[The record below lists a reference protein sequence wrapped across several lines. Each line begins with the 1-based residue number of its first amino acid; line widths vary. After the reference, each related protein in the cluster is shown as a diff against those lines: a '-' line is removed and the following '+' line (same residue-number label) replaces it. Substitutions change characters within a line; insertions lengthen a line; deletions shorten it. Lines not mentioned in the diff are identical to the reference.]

1 MPVSTSSYISG
12 RWDLKGL
19 RKRPQ
24 AIAWADSA
32 ELTNDNYYI
41 PSGNEWEDFIILSDH
56 NRGEI
61 GITSQR
67 IENRQR
73 MINGT
78 MRSYHIADKNNFSWS
93 WDMLPSRSYSEDPN
107 YTSGGKLTGS
117 ASVEVFTVDGGAGGV
132 ELINWYKTHPN
143 SFYMLLSYDRYDIF
157 PSGSVQY
164 EHLAQ
169 YNIVHEV
176 FFSSFDHS
184 VVKRAGLNFDFW
196 NISVSL
202 EEV

>member
-1 MPVSTSSYISG
+1 
-12 RWDLKGL
+12 
-19 RKRPQ
+19 
-24 AIAWADSA
+24 
-32 ELTNDNYYI
+32 
-41 PSGNEWEDFIILSDH
+41 
-56 NRGEI
+56 
-61 GITSQR
+61 
-67 IENRQR
+67 
-73 MINGT
+73 
-78 MRSYHIADKNNFSWS
+78 
-93 WDMLPSRSYSEDPN
+93 
-107 YTSGGKLTGS
+107 
-117 ASVEVFTVDGGAGGV
+117 
-132 ELINWYKTHPN
+132 
-143 SFYMLLSYDRYDIF
+143 MLLSYDRYDIF